1 MSTYQNLGFD
11 CLFLHLYLII
21 LFLYF
26 NWTTYAS
33 AYIYATSGTL
43 TAGLTWLL
51 SKSYFSFLL
60 ISLFTSV
67 HHLLSIWSLGEPVC
81 TLWPWKANSLGV
93 LLSRKDAADNPS
105 SHIIRKFWG
114 GGKTQER
121 EKHTSNIL
129 YLRKS
134 WHQVHPRSYKLW
146 CNNFPASLH
155 LIASILPVWYLLS
168 NSNT

>member
-21 LFLYF
+21 LFIYF

-33 AYIYATSGTL
+33 AYIYATSRTL
-43 TAGLTWLL
+43 TFSLTWLL

-81 TLWPWKANSLGV
+81 TLWPWKANSLSV

-105 SHIIRKFWG
+105 SHIIRKFRG
-114 GGKTQER
+114 EKNSRER
-121 EKHTSNIL
+121 NTHRISYIWENHDARFTL
-129 YLRKS
+129 AHKS
-134 WHQVHPRSYKLW
+134 SDVTIFQLVY
-146 CNNFPASLH
+146 
-155 LIASILPVWYLLS
+155 I
-168 NSNT
+168 